1 VLGLL
6 LTAAFQIA
14 LAAAPGIFLAA
25 LAAVTIGLAFEIYE
39 PPSQALV
46 ADVVEE
52 DGDRVT
58 AYGLYSLVSTPH
70 SDKSFIRTSLS
81 ASIPTPTTSSRA
93 VWGIFYATV
102 WSVG

>member
-25 LAAVTIGLAFEIYE
+25 LAAVMIGLAFEIYE

-58 AYGLYSLVSTPH
+58 AYGLYSAALAAAGVM
-70 SDKSFIRTSLS
+70 
-81 ASIPTPTTSSRA
+81 
-93 VWGIFYATV
+93 G
-102 WSVG
+102 